1 MKVELLRL
9 TERPLNLIS
18 EACRIC
24 YASAPKDNPEEEN
37 KFIKACIRNQ
47 HTSPLEHAAATF
59 LISGISRPC
68 SQQIERHR
76 IASYTQESQR
86 YVNSENATFIMPA
99 SVAERPSRLVI
110 YSDFIN
116 QAQKVYAALIDFG
129 VKKED
134 ARFVLPQAVTT
145 KMMMTINFRALRN
158 FLNLR
163 LDVHAQWEVRQV
175 AEAMVAELNKVS
187 PELVDTIFGDILNV
201 KGSVEDKR

>member
-1 MKVELLRL
+1 MPASIANNASRFSVYDELLRRA
-9 TERPLNLIS
+9 TATYNL
-18 EACRIC
+18 
-24 YASAPKDNPEEEN
+24 
-37 KFIKACIRNQ
+37 
-47 HTSPLEHAAATF
+47 
-59 LISGISRPC
+59 LIFS
-68 SQQIERHR
+68 
-76 IASYTQESQR
+76 
-86 YVNSENATFIMPA
+86 
-99 SVAERPSRLVI
+99 
-110 YSDFIN
+110 
-116 QAQKVYAALIDFG
+116 G